1 MTRDELQAAYFTLL
15 RAREELADLQRY
27 QEYLIAEAQRLR
39 RGVSEAAALRGQAH
53 HRHLRGIQHT
63 DRPLDEAITSRL
75 AAISDEFTRLPER
88 ISAAEEFV
96 TECEH
101 EHAQLRAEG

>member
-1 MTRDELQAAYFTLL
+1 MSRDEVQTAYFTLL

-39 RGVSEAAALRGQAH
+39 RGVSEAAALRGQVH
-53 HRHLRGIQHT
+53 SRHRRGIQHT
-63 DRPLDEAITSRL
+63 DQPLDEAVTSRL
-75 AAISDEFTRLPER
+75 AAIADELTRLPER

-96 TECEH
+96 GECED